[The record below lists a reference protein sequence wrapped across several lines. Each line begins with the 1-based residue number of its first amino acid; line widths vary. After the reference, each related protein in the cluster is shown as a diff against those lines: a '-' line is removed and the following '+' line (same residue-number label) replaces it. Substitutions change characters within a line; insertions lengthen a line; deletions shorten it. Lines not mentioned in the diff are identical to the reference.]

1 MTTISEA
8 QDEIVKTA
16 TLKEC
21 RHCAEKIKPT
31 AKVCHYCSRV
41 QAGFFRF
48 SNYIRIFEGISLL
61 VSVGLLTVAFLNLW
75 STQAQLTR
83 ASEASSK
90 AEEALKRVIETER
103 RVLQAQCDV
112 FDLAQSVIEITE
124 VIPRTDAGAAFQ
136 GGSLS
141 QQDRA
146 LLKKKADSLKS
157 KIDNFKKSEPLK
169 CP

>member
-8 QDEIVKTA
+8 KDEIVKTA

-48 SNYIRIFEGISLL
+48 SNYLRLFEGISLL
-61 VSVGLLTVAFLNLW
+61 VSFGLLFVAFSNL
-75 STQAQLTR
+75 SS

-112 FDLAQSVIEITE
+112 FDLAQNVVEITE
-124 VIPRTDAGAAFQ
+124 VIPRTNAGAAFQ
-136 GGSLS
+136 G
-141 QQDRA
+141 
-146 LLKKKADSLKS
+146 
-157 KIDNFKKSEPLK
+157 
-169 CP
+169 

>member
-61 VSVGLLTVAFLNLW
+61 VSFGLLFAAFSNL
-75 STQAQLTR
+75 SS